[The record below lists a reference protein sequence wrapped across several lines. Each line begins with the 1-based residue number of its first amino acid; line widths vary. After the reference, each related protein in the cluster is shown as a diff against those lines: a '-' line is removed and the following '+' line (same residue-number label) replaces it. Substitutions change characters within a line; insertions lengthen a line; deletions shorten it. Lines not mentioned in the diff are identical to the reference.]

1 MTTDNGS
8 QYIVELLDS
17 LRQQTRPVQEVI
29 VLPSIWNDPAPLA
42 VIESITA
49 GKPLITTYLGGIPE
63 YADKKDTII
72 LPINDQLVENLV
84 NSLTKLANDKK
95 LRISIEEAAKKRS
108 QTWTKESF
116 YDDFVEKSSL

>member
-1 MTTDNGS
+1 MTTYNGS

-49 GKPLITTYLGGIPE
+49 GKPLITTYSCGIPE
-63 YADKKDTII
+63 YADKKDAII
-72 LPINDQLVENLV
+72 LPINDQLVENLA
-84 NSLTKLANDKK
+84 SSITKLAEDRE
-95 LRISIEEAAKKRS
+95 LRRKFEEAAKRES

-116 YDDFVEKSSL
+116 YEDFVEMVG